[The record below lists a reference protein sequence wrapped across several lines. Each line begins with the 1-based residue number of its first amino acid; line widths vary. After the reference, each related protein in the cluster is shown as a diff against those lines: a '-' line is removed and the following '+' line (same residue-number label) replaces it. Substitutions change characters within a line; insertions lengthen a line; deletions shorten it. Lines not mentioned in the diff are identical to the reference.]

1 MKRYLAF
8 VIVLASY
15 SLANAQHEVHC
26 QLLDIAAS
34 DWNNTVSLGDCSTS
48 PQLWK
53 RVTYQST
60 TPPDLGIKWSRICDT
75 CSTTPG
81 YTVPSVFSSGAC
93 YAPDGFVLEECW
105 PVFFAP
111 SYYYEPAYCG
121 DVFFQ
126 STQSQSGGAF
136 YPETVTN
143 CVKNP
148 SLTQKFDC
156 VSDNITILVS
166 NHGFC
171 PSPTPTPTPTPT
183 PPPSC
188 LTGNCSG
195 ITRLEF
201 ETSHSHPTC
210 NSSVNYCNY
219 PLTGCPL
226 NRYNWEDQCCCNL
239 PYTPIVVDV
248 LGNGFQ
254 MTSNLEGVSFNF
266 NGVGIREQLS
276 WTAVNSDDAF
286 LVLDRN
292 GNGFID
298 DGVEMFG
305 NFTPQPEP
313 PFGQERNGFL
323 ALAEYDKPE
332 NGGNGDGLINR
343 TDAVFALLRLWQDT
357 NHNGISE
364 PSELYTLPE
373 LGLQTLSFDYKKSK
387 RVDEY
392 GNEFRYRAKVKDQR
406 DAQMGRWARD
416 VL

>member
-1 MKRYLAF
+1 MQRFFAF
-8 VIVLASY
+8 LVVLASC

-34 DWNNTVSLGDCSTS
+34 DWNNTVTLGSCSTS

-60 TPPDLGIKWSRICDT
+60 APPDLGIKWSRICDT
-75 CSTTPG
+75 CSIAPG
-81 YTVPSVFSSGAC
+81 YTIPSVFSSGAC

-126 STQSQSGGAF
+126 TTQSQSVGTF
-136 YPETVTN
+136 NPETVTN

-156 VSDNITILVS
+156 VSDNIAIITS

-171 PSPTPTPTPTPT
+171 PSPTPTPDEGGGGGGGGVCCVPTAD
-183 PPPSC
+183 
-188 LTGNCSG
+188 G
-195 ITRLEF
+195 
-201 ETSHSHPTC
+201 
-210 NSSVNYCNY
+210 
-219 PLTGCPL
+219 
-226 NRYNWEDQCCCNL
+226 WECCG
-239 PYTPIVVDV
+239 TPILVDV
-248 LGNGFQ
+248 RGNGFEL
-254 MTSNLEGVSFNF
+254 TSAATGVDFDLDS
-266 NGVGIREQLS
+266 NGTRERRA
-276 WTAVNSDDAF
+276 WTELGTDDAW
-286 LVLDRN
+286 LALDRN
-292 GNGFID
+292 ENGAID
-298 DGVEMFG
+298 DGSELFG

-332 NGGNGDGLINR
+332 NGGNGDGLIKR
-343 TDAVFALLRLWQDT
+343 TDVVFALLRLWQDT

-364 PSELYTLPE
+364 PSELHTLPE
-373 LGLQTLSFDYKKSK
+373 LGLQTLYLDYKKSK

-392 GNEFRYRAKVKDQR
+392 GNEFRYRAKVQDQQ
-406 DAQMGRWARD
+406 DAQMGRWAWD
-416 VL
+416 VFLVSGRGW